1 MSDTFGLR
9 IGIEGEKAFKQSLRE
24 INNDFKVLGSEM
36 KLATS
41 SFARNERSI
50 ESLTA
55 TNTVLANQITAQRS
69 KIDTLR
75 RALDNAATS
84 FGEND
89 RRTQAW
95 QIQLNNATAE
105 LNQMEREVAS
115 NERAINEMSN
125 EMREGAENAEDLGN
139 AVQRAGT
146 EIEGAS
152 SKFSSFASVAK
163 GVGVAIGAAVVAIG
177 AAAVKA
183 SVDLINLGD
192 DFNQAV
198 NQISASTGATG
209 EDLEK
214 LGDVA
219 RKVYTNNFG
228 DSLEDVAEGLSVV
241 QKTTRLMDKEL
252 QKATESGFALRDT
265 FGYDLQES
273 ARTVQSL
280 MQNFGISA
288 EDAYNVIAV
297 GAQNGA
303 DKNGDLLDTLNEY
316 SGQFA
321 SLGLSSDE
329 FVQGLISGSE
339 SGMWS
344 IDKVGDAVKEFNIRA
359 KDGSD
364 KTAEAFTSLGM
375 NADEMMTTF
384 ANGGDEAN
392 KAFYDVVSALDS
404 MEDPIA
410 KNNTAIA
417 LFGTQFEDLESGVLP
432 VLSSME
438 DGADSMYDALSN
450 ITEIK
455 YDNLDSALEG
465 TSRAIKGVFL
475 PTVSDMSAGI
485 TDAFST
491 LANEINKADGDM
503 SKISTSFGAAV
514 GEISNIVMEQL
525 PMFINVGIDIL
536 SAIGSSIVAN
546 LPIIVDAVTQIVMTI
561 FEGLISALPQ
571 ITEGA
576 LQLLM
581 ALVNGIIENLPALME
596 AAILMVT
603 TLVQGIG
610 EALPQLVPAIIE
622 ALALMVQTLIDN
634 LPLILDAALQLIIGL
649 AQGLIGA
656 IPVLVSYLPTIINAI
671 VEFLIQ
677 GIPMIIDAGIQLL
690 TALVTALPTI
700 IEAIVSALPLIIE
713 NIVVGILEGLPLII
727 QAGIDLLV
735 ALVQALPQIIT
746 TIVSALPQIIASIV
760 SALLGN
766 IDKIIMTGVQLFV
779 ALIQNLPTIIVEIV
793 KAVPQIISGIV
804 SAFSGLTGK
813 MAEIGGNIVK
823 GLWQGIQSLSG
834 WLWDS
839 ISGWITGIW
848 DGICDFFG
856 IHSPSREMAWVGEM
870 LVDGLAGSINKDG
883 KRAVD
888 SALEMSQGIMAT
900 MNSLGSQMTNAI
912 PSDFSANVK
921 GSVTSSMA
929 GNTGVI
935 NTSDT
940 SSNTNPLQV
949 SIQNFYNNREQDIEQ
964 LAYEL
969 EFYRQRVAFARG
981 GV

>member
-9 IGIEGEKAFKQSLRE
+9 IGLEGEKAFKQSLRE

-36 KLATS
+36 RLATS
-41 SFARNERSI
+41 SFARNECSI

-55 TNTVLANQITAQRS
+55 TNNVLENQITAQRS

-75 RALDNAATS
+75 RALDNATTS

-105 LNQMEREVAS
+105 LNQMEREVS
-115 NERAINEMSN
+115 TNEQAIEEMSTA
-125 EMREGAENAEDLGN
+125 MREGADNTEELGD
-139 AVQRAGT
+139 AVQRAGD
-146 EIEGAS
+146 EIEGAG
-152 SKFSSFASVAK
+152 SKFSSFSSIAK
-163 GVGVAIGAAVVAIG
+163 GVGVAIGTAVVAIG

-214 LGDVA
+214 LGEVA
-219 RKVYTNNFG
+219 QKVYTNNFG

-241 QKTTRLMDKEL
+241 QKTTGLMDKEL
-252 QKATESGFALRDT
+252 QQATESGFALRDT

-273 ARTVQSL
+273 ARTAQSL

-288 EDAYNVIAV
+288 EEAYNVIAV

-329 FVQGLISGSE
+329 FVQALISGSE

-392 KAFYDVVSALDS
+392 KAFYEVVSALDS
-404 MEDPIA
+404 MTDPIA

-417 LFGTQFEDLESGVLP
+417 LFGTQFEDLESGILP

-438 DGADSMYDALSN
+438 TGAGNMYDALSN
-450 ITEIK
+450 ITEIR
-455 YDNLDSALEG
+455 YDNLDAALEG
-465 TSRAIKGVFL
+465 TSRAIQGVFL

-503 SKISTSFGAAV
+503 SKISTSFGNAV

-525 PMFINVGIDIL
+525 PMFIGVGMDIL
-536 SAIGSSIVAN
+536 SAIGSSIVDN
-546 LPIIVDAVTQIVMTI
+546 LPIIVDTVSQIVMTI
-561 FEGLISALPQ
+561 FTGLISALPK
-571 ITEGA
+571 ITDGA

-596 AAILMVT
+596 AAILIVV

-610 EALPQLVPAIIE
+610 ESLPQLIPAIIS
-622 ALALMVQTLIDN
+622 AVMLMCQTLIEN
-634 LPLILDAALQLIIGL
+634 LPLILEAALQLIIGL
-649 AQGLIGA
+649 AQGLINA
-656 IPVLVSYLPTIINAI
+656 IPVLISYLPVIIDAI
-671 VEFLIQ
+671 VQFLIT

-700 IEAIVSALPLIIE
+700 IETIVAVLPQIISS
-713 NIVVGILEGLPLII
+713 IVAGVLEGLPLII
-727 QAGIDLLV
+727 QAGIDLLI
-735 ALVQALPQIIT
+735 ALVQELPQIIT
-746 TIVSALPQIIASIV
+746 TIVAALPQIITSIV

-766 IDKIIMTGVQLFV
+766 IDKIIVAGVQLLV
-779 ALIQNLPTIIVEIV
+779 ALIKNLPTIIVEIV
-793 KAVPQIISGIV
+793 KAVPQIITGIV
-804 SAFSGLTGK
+804 NAFTAQMGRITS
-813 MAEIGGNIVK
+813 IGENIVK

-839 ISGWITGIW
+839 ISGWISGIW

-883 KRAVD
+883 KRAVN
-888 SALEMSQGIMAT
+888 SALEMSQDIMDT
-900 MNSLGSQMTNAI
+900 MNGLGTQMMSAI
-912 PSDFSANVK
+912 PTDFSANVK
-921 GSVTSSMA
+921 GSVTSSIE
-929 GNTGVI
+929 GNTGNI
-935 NTSDT
+935 KTPTSL
-940 SSNTNPLQV
+940 SMNPLQV
-949 SIQNFYNNREQDIEQ
+949 TIQNFYNNREQDIEQ

-981 GV
+981 GS